1 MSTPTE
7 YTRPLLG
14 LPGPRP
20 EDFFWAGGVED
31 TFVPQTR
38 PGHRALDEYE
48 LIGHYEHW
56 REDLAVAKALGL
68 RALRWGIPWYRV
80 EPERG
85 RFDWRWI
92 DEVLPCMV
100 QELGITP
107 IVDLMHY
114 GCPFWLHREFDNPDY
129 PAAVA
134 SYAAE
139 FAQRYKGL
147 VRWYTP
153 LNEPLVN
160 ALMCGKRGLWPPY
173 LRGDQGYLR
182 VMVQLAKGIVAT
194 VRALKEI
201 DPHSIMVHVDA
212 AGIVR
217 AERRDLERLAAED
230 QLRHFICYDLITGRV
245 DAEHALF
252 PWLLRNG
259 VSPADLYALAAQP
272 IDLDVLGLNFYPQWS
287 TKQVY
292 INRQGKLAYR
302 EIERQGLGFAEMIAS
317 YQQRY
322 QAPVIVTETSAR
334 GSDRVRARWL
344 AAGLGAI
351 KALRRQGV
359 PVLGYTWFPI
369 FTMIDWSYRLAKGPV
384 EQYRLE
390 LGLYRLGRTGEPR
403 WAATPLVEQFRAY
416 VADPEA
422 AIGTLAAAP
431 HAATEPEYRYLYGG
445 PDLVGEHGA
454 AGERSN

>member
-1 MSTPTE
+1 MTTPTQ
-7 YTRPLLG
+7 YTGHLLG

-20 EDFFWAGGVED
+20 EDFIWAGGVED

-38 PGHRALDEYE
+38 PGHRALDEYQ

-56 REDLAVAKALGL
+56 REDLALAKGLGL
-68 RALRWGIPWYRV
+68 RALRWGVPWYRV

-85 RFDWRWI
+85 KFDWRWI
-92 DEVLPCMV
+92 DEVLPYMV
-100 QELGITP
+100 NELGITP

-114 GCPFWLHREFDNPDY
+114 GCPFWLHREFDNPGY

-134 SYAAE
+134 SYAAQ

-173 LRGDQGYLR
+173 LRGDRGYLR
-182 VMVQLAKGIVAT
+182 VMVQLAKGIIAT

-201 DPHSIMVHVDA
+201 DPASIMVHVDA

-217 AERRDLERLAAED
+217 AERRDLERLATED

-245 DAEHALF
+245 DTEHALF

-259 VSPADLYALAAQP
+259 VSPDDLYALAAGP

-287 TKQVY
+287 TKLMY

-302 EIERQGLGFAEMIAS
+302 ETERQGLGFAEMIAT

-322 QAPVIVTETSAR
+322 HAPVIVTETSAR
-334 GSDRVRARWL
+334 GSDRLRADWL

-351 KALRRQGV
+351 KALRGQGV
-359 PVLGYTWFPI
+359 PVLGYTWFPL
-369 FTMIDWSYRLAKGPV
+369 FTMIDWSYRFARGPV

-390 LGLYRLGRTGEPR
+390 LGLYRLGRNGEPR
-403 WAATPLVEQFRAY
+403 WTATPLVEQFRACM
-416 VADPEA
+416 AEPEA
-422 AIGTLAAAP
+422 AIGILAAAP
-431 HAATEPEYRYLYGG
+431 QVAPGPEYRYLYGG
-445 PDLVGEHGA
+445 PGQKGEGDA
-454 AGERSN
+454 QGERSK